1 MMPDPLLRRHATE
14 AVARHASAAP
24 VIRAVAAELGPREG
38 RPWLAMAD
46 ALARGDLSAAA
57 AAAARDP
64 GCWMPLFSTPAGDPR
79 LWGRIVAAAGGP
91 AGQVESGWTM
101 LAYPIA
107 LAILAIGLPYGLSVV
122 MVPLF
127 AGLFDNW
134 DLELPLVTQ
143 WVLWIAGFMRSVW
156 KPLVAAGLIVV
167 SGWALARWWMRRG
180 PVVAAAFTRHLARL
194 VEAGVPRAEAVEL
207 AARAVRVPAVS
218 PARPRRPLSHAA
230 VAALAYDPPVA
241 GGLLDAVA
249 DCHALRAVD
258 GTGAAWNIFRTLAYW
273 IVFVVVGF
281 YVLALFRP
289 LIHLFWN
296 LS

>member
-1 MMPDPLLRRHATE
+1 MMPDALFGRHVTE
-14 AVARHASAAP
+14 ALARHASAAP

-46 ALARGDLSAAA
+46 AIARGDVAAGT

-64 GCWMPLFSTPAGDPR
+64 ACWIPLFSTPAGDPR

-107 LAILAIGLPYGLSVV
+107 LAILAIGLPSGLSVV

-134 DLELPLVTQ
+134 DMELPAVTQ
-143 WVLWIAGFMRSVW
+143 WVFAIDAFMRSVW

-167 SGWALARWWMRRG
+167 SGWALARWRMRRG

-218 PARPRRPLSHAA
+218 PARPRRPLTHAA

-249 DCHALRAVD
+249 DCHTLRAVD
-258 GTGAAWNIFRTLAYW
+258 GTGAAWNLFRTLASW
-273 IVFVVVGF
+273 IVFGVVGF
-281 YVLALFRP
+281 YVFALFRP